1 MITYLTVQIVHMFH
15 AILRLRC
22 TFSESWDCDPNSRL
36 FTILCKKIAQLRKH
50 TLEKAVSKL
59 FHKGMKDDKITVTGD
74 DLDVST
80 WAACWP
86 VNEIGGGQ
94 DGVIPISLGHLC
106 RLWRETPLIKDVFH
120 PVSYTVDCSLS
131 SVQQSSTFVDYAC
144 KSCNFEIVHVLRNLQ
159 IAQILRLHATCR
171 PYYKS

>member
-1 MITYLTVQIVHMFH
+1 
-15 AILRLRC
+15 
-22 TFSESWDCDPNSRL
+22 
-36 FTILCKKIAQLRKH
+36 
-50 TLEKAVSKL
+50 
-59 FHKGMKDDKITVTGD
+59 MKDDKITVTGD

-94 DGVIPISLGHLC
+94 DGVIPIALGHLC

-131 SVQQSSTFVDYAC
+131 SVQAKFNVCRLRMQILQFRNCACVAQSQDCTNS
-144 KSCNFEIVHVLRNLQ
+144 Q
-159 IAQILRLHATCR
+159 IARNM
-171 PYYKS
+171 